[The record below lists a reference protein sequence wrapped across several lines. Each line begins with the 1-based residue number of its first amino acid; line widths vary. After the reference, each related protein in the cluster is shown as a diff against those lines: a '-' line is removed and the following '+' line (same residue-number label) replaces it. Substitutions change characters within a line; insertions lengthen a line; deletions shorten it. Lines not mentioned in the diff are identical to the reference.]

1 VGGEV
6 DPARLR
12 DAAIESGAVALMGRG
27 MGEFAESALNLRKGR
42 GFRTESAGAR
52 PGATEVSEAVRA
64 SGELG
69 VRPPSM
75 GALGAS
81 PVLQRAEAQAL
92 TVDAELQRRR
102 LDQLASYYDRLYG
115 AGTKEGEF
123 SGDYQ
128 SLTDEAIDSIL
139 EGERR
144 KMRAQVERGIRTAG
158 LNLEDQRPE
167 LGGRVLGEAIGD
179 YRKVSGEKGRR
190 LYDDLFA
197 IANEEGVEFDISNV
211 QQAAQ
216 DVLEPLTLE
225 AKGPGPNEV
234 AIPLDYGPRLGQ
246 IMSALTEASS
256 AQGTKRLEALRK
268 LTTYLRE
275 YSEPSSGIARTPEEA
290 MASRLFSAL
299 RKDVRQS
306 TGNQRFQEAADAADN
321 FWANRASMLD
331 SFSFVDQLDKI
342 GGGELVYRSF
352 LSNPTEAM
360 AQQAMGLMPPAR
372 KSEFQ
377 AAFINDLL
385 SDPKQIG
392 AKLENLGEGVVRRV
406 LPESARGI
414 LGRFQRE
421 VGRLDSG
428 ALATVLRTE
437 MDAGERFRS
446 LIENNDAQGLR
457 LLLRDQ
463 QIPADEVRARVMQN
477 LLNDSSNIDRGRIV
491 LDPQKYIRAVERYKE
506 KGFLQTLT
514 PAQRKIV
521 NDFEKLSSFLRSAA
535 DAGSSIAGAE
545 LASSQITAASNPA
558 RALSG
563 RLKMAQLGLAAR
575 MGQNETYIKS
585 FAGAEV
591 PEGYPLTRAT
601 MLALTQVSR
610 DLADRFAGPEPDE
623 RQREE

>member
-1 VGGEV
+1 
-6 DPARLR
+6 
-12 DAAIESGAVALMGRG
+12 
-27 MGEFAESALNLRKGR
+27 
-42 GFRTESAGAR
+42 
-52 PGATEVSEAVRA
+52 
-64 SGELG
+64 
-69 VRPPSM
+69 M

-92 TVDAELQRRR
+92 TVDADLQRRR

-139 EGERR
+139 DGERR

-158 LNLEDQRPE
+158 LRLEDQRPE
-167 LGGRVLGEAIGD
+167 LGGRVLGEAIDD

-190 LYDDLFA
+190 LYDDLFSVA
-197 IANEEGVEFDISNV
+197 QEEGVEFDISNV

-225 AKGPGPNEV
+225 ADGTEFGELLRRSILNPQSVTEQELAVLAKGPGPNEV
-234 AIPLDYGPRLGQ
+234 AIPRDYGPRLGQ

-256 AQGTKRLEALRK
+256 TQGTERLGALRK

-306 TGNQRFQEAADAADN
+306 TGNQRFQEAADLADK

-331 SFSFVDQLDKI
+331 SFSFVDQLDKV

-392 AKLENLGEGVVRRV
+392 ARLENLGDGVVRRI

-428 ALATVLRTE
+428 SLATVLRTE
-437 MDAGERFRS
+437 MDAGERFKA

-477 LLNDSSNIDRGRIV
+477 LLDESSNIERGRII

-514 PAQRKIV
+514 PAQRRIV
-521 NDFEKLSSFLRSAA
+521 EDFEKLSSFLRSAA

-558 RALSG
+558 KALSG

-591 PEGYPLTRAT
+591 PEGYPLARAT

-610 DLADRFAGPEPDE
+610 DLADRFAGPELEE
-623 RQREE
+623 RRREE